1 MYAVWRPCSDF
12 MDMLRH
18 LLSCRIII
26 IIIIIIT
33 TPASVAWHR
42 DKNKHTV
49 IEKTSGQVSVNRV
62 VAVSLSST
70 FIRLSAGWPKNVK
83 LTH

>member
-12 MDMLRH
+12 MDMLRR
-18 LLSCRIII
+18 LISCR
-26 IIIIIIT
+26 IIIIIT